1 MMKTLKFL
9 LRKQLTRSR
18 VVQQVGGFTLIELLV
33 AMIMAFL
40 VITPLMGFMIN
51 IMNTDRQEQA
61 KANSE
66 QEIQAALDYIARD
79 LQQAIYIYD
88 ATGIGCLT
96 GTADT
101 NTPSTCPN
109 ANTTGNQL
117 PSPTATDRVPVLVF
131 WKRELVSQAITVG
144 SQKDDTFVYSL
155 VVYYLIKDNNATW
168 SKAARITRWQI
179 KDGVPDAGGQVC
191 NGYTGKYVTDSD
203 DKYCPSPGFAP
214 FKLDGIGSITEK
226 MNAWTKEPTA
236 TDSPSPIVLVD
247 FIDQTKTD
255 EVSTEQAAKLAAT
268 CPPNSTSPP
277 ITWSKVAPNTTT
289 FNTRDTFK
297 MTGFYACVDRA
308 NTTAQVIIR
317 GNALARIE
325 NDQNQLKNTDDSKKT
340 YFPTASVRV
349 QGRGYLYTK

>member
-1 MMKTLKFL
+1 MRTLKFL
-9 LRKQLTRSR
+9 LSKQMRRSQG
-18 VVQQVGGFTLIELLV
+18 VEQVGGFTMIELLI
-33 AMIMAFL
+33 AMILAFL

-51 IMNTDRQEQA
+51 IMNTDQQEQA

-109 ANTTGNQL
+109 AGTTGNQL

-131 WKRELVSQAITVG
+131 WKRELVSQAITITG

-155 VVYYLIKDNNATW
+155 VAYYLIKDTSATW
-168 SKAARITRWQI
+168 SKAARIARWQI
-179 KDGVPDAGGQVC
+179 RDGIADPSSTQTC
-191 NGYTGKYVTDSD
+191 GKYLAGQ
-203 DKYCPSPGFAP
+203 CPSPGFAP
-214 FKLDGIGSITEK
+214 FKLDGVGTLAEK
-226 MNAWTKEPTA
+226 MNAWTKATA
-236 TDSPSPIVLVD
+236 TYTADSIVLVD

-255 EVSTEQAAKLAAT
+255 DVPAAPAVT
-268 CPPNSTSPP
+268 CPPNSAS
-277 ITWSKVAPNTTT
+277 ITWSKVSPNTAS
-289 FNTRDTFK
+289 FNTRATGK
-297 MTGFYACVDRA
+297 MTSFYACVDRV
-308 NTTAQVIIR
+308 NTTAQVFLR

-325 NDQNQLKNTDDSKKT
+325 NDSTKLNYTESKKT